1 MMYFQNEIRLCP
13 TQEYEKI
20 LDKTSINQ
28 PTTITGPTSKSNS
41 MLIICYMHSLGGAT
55 EYYICTYC

>member
-1 MMYFQNEIRLCP
+1 MMYFQNEIRLFP

-28 PTTITGPTSKSNS
+28 PTTITGPTSNSNS
-41 MLIICYMHSLGGAT
+41 MLIICYMLSLEDTT
-55 EYYICTYC
+55 EYP

>member
-28 PTTITGPTSKSNS
+28 PTTITGTTSNSNS
-41 MLIICYMHSLGGAT
+41 MLIICYIRSLEGAT
-55 EYYICTYC
+55 EYP

>member
-1 MMYFQNEIRLCP
+1 MTYFQNEIRLCS

-28 PTTITGPTSKSNS
+28 PTTITVTTSNSNS
-41 MLIICYMHSLGGAT
+41 MLIICYMHSLEGAM
-55 EYYICTYC
+55 EYP